1 MTNRELRDL
10 LAYWQPALRLAD
22 WDIEVKA
29 VPSARLDG
37 DDGECCAYPDIKEA
51 EILITRSRPSSQF
64 ADHETILVHELLHC
78 HLSPLQTSKTEAA
91 VERIVEDLAKAI
103 VRLARGG

>member
-1 MTNRELRDL
+1 MTNRELRAL
-10 LAYWQPALRLAD
+10 LEWWQPALRLAD

-29 VPSARLDG
+29 VPKSKLAG
-37 DDGECCAYPDIKEA
+37 DDGECSAYPDIKEA
-51 EILITRSRPSSQF
+51 EILVTRGEPSSQF

-78 HLSPLQTSKTEAA
+78 HLSPLQTPKTEAT

-103 VRLARGG
+103 VRLARGA